1 MKRLSLILTL
11 VFLVLAATPVAISWS
26 SSEFWTDRPYT
37 KWSEKEVKHLLSDSP
52 WAKTVTLKH
61 TILKQTRREFGTM
74 SDVAG
79 EGEGV
84 SEPEIDYTV
93 YLRTARPVREGL
105 VRMAQFEQK
114 YDVLDADSR
123 KAFDSKWE
131 QFLAAPVNDKVIVQ
145 VKYSSNTSDQD
156 RQLANFWQNQTV
168 ETIRDTAAMT
178 GPDGV
183 RLAPVAFWTARGA
196 GREFQMA
203 FPRPKI
209 TGDNSALSVEL
220 RHPTVTGEGATRI
233 YVKFQLKDMKYSG
246 AVTY

>member
-1 MKRLSLILTL
+1 MKRLTFIVALS
-11 VFLVLAATPVAISWS
+11 FLVLATVPAALSWS
-26 SSEFWTDRPYT
+26 SGEFWTKPYT
-37 KWSEKEVKHLLSDSP
+37 KWSEKEVKRLLSDSP

-61 TILKQTRREFGTM
+61 TILKQTRRDFGTM

-93 YLRTARPVREGL
+93 YLRTARPIREGL
-105 VRMAQFEQK
+105 VRLAQFEQK
-114 YDVLDADSR
+114 YDQLDAASR

-131 QFLAAPVNDKVIVQ
+131 QFLATPVSDKVIVQ
-145 VKYSSNTSDQD
+145 VEYSSNTAEQD
-156 RQLANFWQNQTV
+156 RQLANYWQNQTV

-183 RLAPVAFWTARGA
+183 RLAPIAFWTARGA

-203 FPRPKI
+203 FPRPK
-209 TGDNSALSVEL
+209 TAGDDSAVSVEL
-220 RHPTVTGEGATRI
+220 RHPTVKGEDATRI
-233 YVKFQLKDMKYSG
+233 YVKFQFKDMKYSG